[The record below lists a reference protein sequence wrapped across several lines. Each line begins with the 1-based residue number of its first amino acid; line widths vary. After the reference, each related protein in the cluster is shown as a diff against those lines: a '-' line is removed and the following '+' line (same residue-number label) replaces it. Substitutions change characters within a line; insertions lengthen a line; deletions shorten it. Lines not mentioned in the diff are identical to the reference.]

1 MSIMFDT
8 KEHRSL
14 VAQCWIAVYA
24 ASMTSSGQN
33 PYFGRENPAKEAD
46 AAVRSFVERFK
57 DSEK

>member
-1 MSIMFDT
+1 MSIMFDS

-24 ASMTSSGQN
+24 ASLASRGQN

-46 AAVRSFVERFK
+46 AAVVSFVERFK
-57 DSEK
+57 NSEE